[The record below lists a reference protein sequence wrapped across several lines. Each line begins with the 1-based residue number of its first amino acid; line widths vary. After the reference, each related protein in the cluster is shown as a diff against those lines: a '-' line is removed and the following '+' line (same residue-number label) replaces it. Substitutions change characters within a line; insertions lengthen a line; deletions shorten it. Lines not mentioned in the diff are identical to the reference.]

1 VDELIARAMGGDRD
15 AFCAVVEGKI
25 DRCYAIAMRVLR
37 DRDRA
42 EDAVQTTFLRAWQGL
57 PTLRDTTRFV
67 AWLYRLL
74 LRSCFDESRRHRAAR
89 AAFRI
94 VSIDASSPDGSAS
107 MADRDQLD
115 RAMARLPIAQRAVVV
130 LHHYQGLPLTETADA
145 LRIPLG
151 TARSRLHYALQ
162 TLRAAVEAD
171 DRAMTPARRTA

>member
-1 VDELIARAMGGDRD
+1 MDDLIERAMSGDRE
-15 AFCAVVEGKI
+15 AFCDVVEARI

-42 EDAVQTTFLRAWQGL
+42 EDAVQTAFLRAWQGL
-57 PTLRDTTRFV
+57 PRLREPARFD
-67 AWLYRLL
+67 AWMYRLL
-74 LRSCFDESRRHRAAR
+74 LRSCFDESQRHRAAR

-94 VSIDASSPDGSAS
+94 VSIDVSSPDGSAS

-115 RAMARLPIAQRAVVV
+115 RALARLPIAQRAVVV

-171 DRAMTPARRTA
+171 ERGLVPARRTA